1 MAATLDARVSIY
13 IEANHLG
20 RMTGAD
26 GGYVV
31 CGEKYV
37 PKGAFVSYT
46 RQRKADNVLY
56 NPVAPD
62 LVIEVL
68 ATGNPEI
75 VMTRKIGNY
84 LAAGTLVWVADPEFE
99 TVDVY
104 TPGQPRQTLRVGD
117 VLEGGEVLPGFTLAV
132 ADIFHD

>member
-1 MAATLDARVSIY
+1 MY
-13 IEANHLG
+13 IAANHLG

-31 CGEKYV
+31 CGEMYV
-37 PKGAFVSYT
+37 PKGAFVSYQ

-84 LAAGTLVWVADPEFE
+84 LAAGTLVWVADPDLE

-104 TPGQPRQTLRVGD
+104 TSGQPRQTLRVGD
-117 VLEGGEVLPGFTLAV
+117 ILDGGAVLPGFTLAL
-132 ADIFHD
+132 ADIFRD